1 MVRVMVIP
9 GVWEDVDECELC
21 RGQGKALVEVA
32 VVDYMRGGYLGE
44 ELGQCLECEGSGYTR
59 RNHD

>member
-9 GVWEDVDECELC
+9 GVWEEAKECQEC
-21 RGQGKALVEVA
+21 QGQGEALVEVA

-44 ELGQCLECEGSGYTR
+44 ELGQCPECEGSGYTR
-59 RNHD
+59 RNDD